1 MREPGESALFGRH
14 ANVPEGAEEGLDEKT
29 VDGKGWSG

>member
-1 MREPGESALFGRH
+1 MRFERGTCLADM